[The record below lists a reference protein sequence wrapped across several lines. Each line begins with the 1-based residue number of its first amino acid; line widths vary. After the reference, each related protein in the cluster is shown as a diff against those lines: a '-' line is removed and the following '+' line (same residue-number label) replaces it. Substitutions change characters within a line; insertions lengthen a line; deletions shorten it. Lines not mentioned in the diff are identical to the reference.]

1 MKIGIGIDTGGT
13 YTDAVVY
20 DFDSSAILAGA
31 KALTTKQNLTIGIL
45 EAIDRLPDDLTR
57 QAEVISLSTTLATN
71 ACVEDRGGQ
80 AKLIF
85 FGGNPAVIDR
95 NGAQYGLPSSS
106 DILLF
111 DSAATFSGDSVRE
124 PDWDN
129 FRQRIAGELDPASL
143 DGVGILEM
151 NSMKTGA
158 VTEKKAKT
166 IVQET
171 LNLPVVCGHE
181 LFSELNSLRRG
192 ASTLLNAGLFP
203 VIREFLDAVKQAL
216 DLRGIHPASL
226 AIVRSDGT
234 LMSEE
239 FAALRPVETL
249 LCGPAASAIGCSHLS
264 DCPNAIVVDMG
275 GTTTDLAF
283 IQNGLPLKVTG
294 GVSIGRWKT
303 FVGGLY
309 VKTFGLGGDSAVHYE
324 GKKLI
329 LEEFRV
335 TPLCVAAAKYPSVL
349 NSLRRID
356 IRKHTRFLYEHYM
369 LIRDIDGNQ
378 RYTNEEQSFCRALK
392 DAPLPLTQAAA
403 AFGTDI
409 YTLPK
414 RAERLIHDGIVQI
427 CGFTPTDA
435 MHIKG
440 DFSEYSAEASRLG
453 AEFAAYNLDCTV
465 DDLCD
470 RVYDEVKKKM
480 YVNIVKAMLENKF
493 PDYRKNGVSPDAERF
508 ILETFC
514 GAKNDDLIA
523 AQFRTDYVLVGVGA
537 PIGVFLEDVAKKLGT
552 RAVIPEHHEVANALG
567 AIVGSIRVVHS
578 IEILPDNGAEGT
590 FGHLVFGSEGRKRFK
605 ELADAI
611 DYAREQAEAE
621 AKAEAVRRGAHGEIT
636 VTSEVRTND
645 AEMRDG
651 AVYLGTVV
659 TAYATDTMGFLP
671 SAVD

>member
-1 MKIGIGIDTGGT
+1 MKLGIGIDTGGT

-20 DFDSSAILAGA
+20 DFDSSAVLAGA

-45 EAIDRLPDDLTR
+45 EAIDRLPGDLTR
-57 QAEVISLSTTLATN
+57 LAEVVSLSTTLATN

-85 FGGNPAVIDR
+85 FGGNPAVIDK
-95 NGAQYGLPSSS
+95 NGAQYGLPPSS

-111 DSAATFSGDSVRE
+111 DSVTSFSGDVQQE
-124 PDWDN
+124 PDWN
-129 FRQRIAGELDPASL
+129 LFRQRISEELDPASL
-143 DGVGILEM
+143 DGIGILEM

-158 VTEKKAKT
+158 VTEKKAKA

-171 LNLPVVCGHE
+171 LGLPVVCGHE

-216 DLRGIHPASL
+216 DIRGIHPASL
-226 AIVRSDGT
+226 VIVRSDGT

-239 FAALRPVETL
+239 FASLRPVETL
-249 LCGPAASAIGCSHLS
+249 LCGPAASAIGCTSLAKEK
-264 DCPNAIVVDMG
+264 NAIVVDMG

-283 IQNGLPLKVTG
+283 IKDGLPVKVTG

-309 VKTFGLGGDSAVHYE
+309 VKTFGLGGDSAVHYD
-324 GKKLI
+324 GRKLI
-329 LEEFRV
+329 LEEVRV
-335 TPLCVAAAKYPSVL
+335 TPLCVAAAKHPSL
-349 NSLRRID
+349 LDSLRRID

-369 LIRDIDGNQ
+369 LIRDIEGNP
-378 RYTNEEQSFCRALK
+378 RYTDAEQAFCRALK
-392 DAPLPLTQAAA
+392 DAPLPLTEAAA
-403 AFGTDI
+403 AIGTDI

-414 RAERLIHDGIVQI
+414 LVSRLIHDGIVQL

-440 DFSEYSAEASRLG
+440 DFCEYSAEASRLG
-453 AEFAAYNLDCTV
+453 AEFAAHNLDCTV
-465 DDLCD
+465 DELCG
-470 RVYDEVKKKM
+470 RVYDEVKKKL

-493 PDYRKNGVSPDAERF
+493 PDYMKSGVSADAERF
-508 ILETFC
+508 ILETYR
-514 GAKNDDLIA
+514 GTKNDDLIA
-523 AQFRTDYVLVGVGA
+523 AQFRTDYALVGVGA
-537 PIGVFLEDVAKKLGT
+537 PIQVFLEDVAEKLGT
-552 RAVIPEHHEVANALG
+552 RAVIPEYHEVANALG
-567 AIVGSIRVVHS
+567 AIVGSIRVTHS
-578 IEILPDNGAEGT
+578 IEIVPDNGAEGT
-590 FGHLVFGSEGRKRFK
+590 FGHLVFGSEGKKRFK
-605 ELADAI
+605 ELSEAI

-621 AKAEAVRRGAHGEIT
+621 ARAEAVRRGAHGEIT

-659 TAYATDTMGFLP
+659 LAYATGTMGF
-671 SAVD
+671 

>member
-1 MKIGIGIDTGGT
+1 MKLGIGIDTGGT

-45 EAIDRLPDDLTR
+45 EAIDRLPGDLTR
-57 QAEVISLSTTLATN
+57 RAEVVSLSTTLATN

-85 FGGNPAVIDR
+85 FGGDPAVIDK

-106 DILLF
+106 DLLLF
-111 DSAATFSGDSVRE
+111 DSVTTFSGDTRQE
-124 PDWDN
+124 PDWN
-129 FRQRIAGELDPASL
+129 LFRQRISDPSQLDPASL
-143 DGVGILEM
+143 DGIGILEM

-158 VTEKKAKT
+158 VTEKKAKA
-166 IVQET
+166 IVQDT
-171 LNLPVVCGHE
+171 LGLPVVCGHE

-216 DLRGIHPASL
+216 DIRGIHPASL
-226 AIVRSDGT
+226 VIVRSDGT

-239 FAALRPVETL
+239 FASLRPVETL

-264 DCPNAIVVDMG
+264 HEKNAIVVDMG

-283 IQNGLPLKVTG
+283 IRDGLPVKVTG

-309 VKTFGLGGDSAVHYE
+309 VKTFGLGGDSAVHYD
-324 GKKLI
+324 GRKLI
-329 LEEFRV
+329 LEEVRV
-335 TPLCVAAAKYPSVL
+335 TPLCVAAAKHPSVL
-349 NSLRRID
+349 DSLRRID

-369 LIRDIDGNQ
+369 LIRDIDGNP
-378 RYTNEEQSFCRALK
+378 RYTDAEQTFCRALK
-392 DAPLPLTQAAA
+392 NAPLSLTEAAA
-403 AFGTDI
+403 AAGTDI

-414 RAERLIHDGIVQI
+414 LTARLIHDGIVQL

-435 MHIKG
+435 MHLKG
-440 DFSEYSAEASRLG
+440 DFCEYSAEASRLG
-453 AEFAAYNLDCTV
+453 AEFAAFNLDCTV
-465 DDLCD
+465 DELCD
-470 RVYDEVKKKM
+470 RVYDEVKKKL

-508 ILETFC
+508 ILETYR
-514 GAKNDDLIA
+514 GAKDDDLIA
-523 AQFRTDYVLVGVGA
+523 AQFRTDYALVGVGA
-537 PIGVFLEDVAKKLGT
+537 PIRVFLEDVAQKLGT
-552 RAVIPEHHEVANALG
+552 RAVVPEYHEVANALG
-567 AIVGSIRVVHS
+567 AIVGSIRVTHS
-578 IEILPDNGAEGT
+578 VEIVPDNGAEGT
-590 FGHLVFGSEGRKRFK
+590 FGHLVFGSEGKKRFK
-605 ELADAI
+605 ELSDAI
-611 DYAREQAEAE
+611 AYAREQAEAE
-621 AKAEAVRRGAHGEIT
+621 AKAEAIRRGAHGAIT

-659 TAYATDTMGFLP
+659 TAVAQLN
-671 SAVD
+671 

>member
-20 DFDSSAILAGA
+20 DFDSASILAGA

-45 EAIDRLPDDLTR
+45 EAIDRLPADLTR

-80 AKLIF
+80 AKLLF
-85 FGGNPAVIDR
+85 FGGDAAILDR
-95 NGAQYGLPSSS
+95 NGAQYGLPPSSE
-106 DILLF
+106 ILLF
-111 DSAATFSGDSVRE
+111 DSVTSFSGESIQE
-124 PDWDN
+124 PDWN
-129 FRQRIAGELDPASL
+129 LFRQRITDKNELDPASL
-143 DGVGILEM
+143 DGIGILEM

-158 VTEKKAKT
+158 VTEKKAKA
-166 IVQET
+166 IVQEL

-203 VIREFLDAVKQAL
+203 VIRDFIAAVKQAL
-216 DLRGIHPASL
+216 GLRGIHPASL
-226 AIVRSDGT
+226 VIVRSDGT

-283 IQNGLPLKVTG
+283 IKNGLPVKVTG

-309 VKTFGLGGDSAVHYE
+309 VKTFGLGGDSAVHYD
-324 GKKLI
+324 GRKLV
-329 LEEFRV
+329 LEEVRV
-335 TPLCVAAAKYPSVL
+335 TPLCVAAAKHPSVL
-349 NSLRRID
+349 DSLRKID
-356 IRKHTRFLYEHYM
+356 LRKHTRFLYEHY
-369 LIRDIDGNQ
+369 LLVRDIDGNP
-378 RYTNEEQSFCRALK
+378 RYTDEEQSFCRALK
-392 DAPLPLTQAAA
+392 KAPLSLADAASA
-403 AFGTDI
+403 AGTDI

-414 RAERLIHDGIVQI
+414 RTARLIHDGVVQL
-427 CGFTPTDA
+427 CGFTPTDV
-435 MHIKG
+435 MHIRG
-440 DFSEYSAEASRLG
+440 DFSEYCAEASRLA
-453 AEFAAYNLDCTV
+453 AEFAAFNLGCTV
-465 DDLCD
+465 DELCE
-470 RVYDEVKKKM
+470 RVYDEVKKKL

-493 PDYRKNGVSPDAERF
+493 PDYMKNGVSADAERF
-508 ILETFC
+508 ILETYR
-514 GAKNDDLIA
+514 GAKDDDLIA
-523 AQFRTDYVLVGVGA
+523 AQFRTDYALVGVGA
-537 PIGVFLEDVAKKLGT
+537 PIRVFLEDVAKKLGT
-552 RAVIPEHHEVANALG
+552 AAVIPEHHEVANALG
-567 AIVGSIRVVHS
+567 AIVGSIRVTHT

-590 FGHLVFGSEGRKRFK
+590 FGHLVFGSEGKKRFK
-605 ELADAI
+605 ELAEAI
-611 DYAREQAEAE
+611 AYARELAEAE

-636 VTSEVRTND
+636 ITSEVRTND

-651 AVYLGTVV
+651 AVYLGTFV
-659 TAYATDTMGFLP
+659 TASAAGTMGI
-671 SAVD
+671 

>member
-45 EAIDRLPDDLTR
+45 EAIDRLPGDLTR
-57 QAEVISLSTTLATN
+57 LAEVISLSTTLATN

-85 FGGNPAVIDR
+85 FGGNPAIIDR

-106 DILLF
+106 DLLLF
-111 DSAATFSGDSVRE
+111 DSTTTFSGDTQQE

-129 FRQRIAGELDPASL
+129 FRQRIADELDSASL

-158 VTEKKAKT
+158 VTEKKAKA
-166 IVQET
+166 IVQEM

-239 FAALRPVETL
+239 FATLRPVETL

-283 IQNGLPLKVTG
+283 IKDSLPVQVTG

-309 VKTFGLGGDSAVHYE
+309 VKTFGLGGDSAVHYD
-324 GKKLI
+324 GKKLV
-329 LEEFRV
+329 LEEVRV
-335 TPLCVAAAKYPSVL
+335 TPLCVAASKHPSVL
-349 NSLRRID
+349 DSLRKIEV
-356 IRKHTRFLYEHYM
+356 RKHTRFLYEHYM
-369 LIRDIDGNQ
+369 LIRDIDGNP

-392 DAPLPLTQAAA
+392 DAPLSLNQAAA

-440 DFSEYSAEASRLG
+440 DFSEYDARASRLG
-453 AEFAAYNLDCTV
+453 AEFAAHNLDCTV
-465 DDLCD
+465 DELCD

-493 PDYRKNGVSPDAERF
+493 PDYMKNGVSPDAERF
-508 ILETFC
+508 ILETYR

-523 AQFRTDYVLVGVGA
+523 AQFRTDYALVGVGA

-552 RAVIPEHHEVANALG
+552 RAVVPKHHEVANALG
-567 AIVGSIRVVHS
+567 AIVGSIRVMHS

-590 FGHLVFGSEGRKRFK
+590 FGHLVFGSEGKKRFK
-605 ELADAI
+605 ELSEAI

-621 AKAEAVRRGAHGEIT
+621 AKAEAIRRGAHGEIT

-659 TAYATDTMGFLP
+659 TAYATDTIGF
-671 SAVD
+671 